1 MVATGR
7 RDLLAMS
14 AASAVPLRRA
24 RAQGFPTR
32 AITWIVPFPP
42 ANIADSV
49 ARVVAPRISQ
59 ALGQTVVVAN
69 RPGAGGIIGAEAV
82 AHAAPDGYT
91 MLYGGLGPIA
101 AAPNLVSGLRFDPS
115 RDLAPVHGLGASPTL
130 IVTGLQRPWTTL
142 AEFADAARRE
152 PERLVYASPGVGTV
166 PHLAAELFQQVAGVR
181 LVHAP
186 YTDTSQMSQDVMGGR
201 VDATWDWPLSAEP
214 HLRAGRLRAL
224 AVTDLDRVRLVPD
237 VPTLREAGFPGTE
250 MRAWAGVFVPA
261 RTAPPMIARLAA
273 ALREA
278 LLDPEVRAFFDGT
291 GIVLWPDMGP
301 ERFRAL
307 LSEEL
312 PRIAALI
319 ARIGAQAR

>member
-7 RDLLAMS
+7 RALIATS
-14 AASAVPLRRA
+14 VASAIPRGRA
-24 RAQGFPTR
+24 RAQGFPAR
-32 AITWIVPFPP
+32 AITWVVPFPP

-49 ARVVAPRISQ
+49 ARVVAPRLGQ

-82 AHAAPDGYT
+82 AHAPPDGYT

-101 AAPNLVSGLRFDPS
+101 AAPHLVPGIRFDPS
-115 RDLAPVHGLGASPTL
+115 RDLAPVHGLGASPT
-130 IVTGLQRPWTTL
+130 VMVVGAGRPWTTL

-166 PHLAAELFQQVAGVR
+166 PHLAAELLQQVAGVR

-186 YTDTSQMSQDVMGGR
+186 YVDTSQMSQDVMSGR

-224 AVTDLDRVRLVPD
+224 AVTDLDRVRLVPE
-237 VPTLREAGFPGTE
+237 VPTLREAGFPEAE

-261 RTAPPMIARLAA
+261 RTPSPTVARLAA

-278 LLDPEVRAFFDGT
+278 LLDPAVRAFFDGT
-291 GIVLWPDMGP
+291 GIVLWPDMGT
-301 ERFRAL
+301 ERFGTL

-319 ARIGAQAR
+319 ARVQAGAR